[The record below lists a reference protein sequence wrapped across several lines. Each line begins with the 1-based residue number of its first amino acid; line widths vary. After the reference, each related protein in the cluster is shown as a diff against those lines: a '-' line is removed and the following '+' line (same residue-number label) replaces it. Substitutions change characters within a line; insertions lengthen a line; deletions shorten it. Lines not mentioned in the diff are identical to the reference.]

1 MQKISDKSLL
11 EEFLI
16 KAQGIDF
23 SLYTKVSAQ
32 KVRAAIADA
41 KVIYESEECDQETVD
56 QAVEKLKIALNS
68 LEEQNATASP
78 KGDTESMKQNSITG
92 SENNGKTE
100 ETVLKSVEEKSAKTG
115 DEESVFPYGAGML
128 AAAVVLILTKNRK
141 NYKR

>member
-1 MQKISDKSLL
+1 M
-11 EEFLI
+11 
-16 KAQGIDF
+16 
-23 SLYTKVSAQ
+23 SAQ

-100 ETVLKSVEEKSAKTG
+100 ETVPKSVEEKSAKTG